1 MSLPF
6 VSDHALLRYL
16 ERARGI
22 DVELIRG
29 HIALLC
35 APAAAAGARNYRAA
49 DGVTYVFKKGHVV
62 TVMGA
67 DMRPG
72 HREVAR

>member
-49 DGVTYVFKKGHVV
+49 EPSMT
-62 TVMGA
+62 
-67 DMRPG
+67 P
-72 HREVAR
+72 